1 MEVQHADGG
10 KYYLINKLILII
22 IKFSVSPTKFGV
34 ILKFPDLCG
43 SINILVLLGVTSA
56 TKVLC

>member
-34 ILKFPDLCG
+34 IKFPDLCG

-56 TKVLC
+56 TKVLR